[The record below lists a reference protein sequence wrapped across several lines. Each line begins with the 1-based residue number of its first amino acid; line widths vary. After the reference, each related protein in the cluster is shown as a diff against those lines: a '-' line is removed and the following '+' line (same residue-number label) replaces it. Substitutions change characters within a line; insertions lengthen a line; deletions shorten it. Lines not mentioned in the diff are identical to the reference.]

1 MSLETSSEDA
11 VLQADWFCSV
21 SETVPT
27 EKGFQ
32 EERRFCSLG
41 VAHTHILRT
50 PLPHPPILKL
60 LPSLEQC
67 SHKLSM
73 QLRNNYMHAEVFKS

>member
-1 MSLETSSEDA
+1 ML
-11 VLQADWFCSV
+11 FCKQTGFALYQKHCQQRKDSR
-21 SETVPT
+21 
-27 EKGFQ
+27 EKGD
-32 EERRFCSLG
+32 SAASGLL
-41 VAHTHILRT
+41 THILRT

-73 QLRNNYMHAEVFKS
+73 QLQNNYMHAKVFKS